1 MALRNHFAARKLR
14 SCYDGR
20 GKRNGGLLSAVMAVW
35 VFWVVAVGVLGLAEL
50 HTLTLVLGMLAIAAL
65 PAALVAGVGG
75 SAVEQILTFAA
86 GSVLLLGVVRPV
98 ARRHR
103 NLPPGLRTGAAALV
117 GRRGLVVAPVDANDG
132 RVRIAGEIWS
142 ARLYADDTAVPAGAE
157 VDVVAIDGATALV
170 LPLFPQLPPRQEA
183 E

>member
-1 MALRNHFAARKLR
+1 
-14 SCYDGR
+14 
-20 GKRNGGLLSAVMAVW
+20 MAVW
-35 VFWVVAVGVLGLAEL
+35 VLWVVVAGVLGLAEL
-50 HTLTLVLGMLAIAAL
+50 HTVTLVLGMLAVAAL
-65 PAALVAGVGG
+65 PAALVAGLGG
-75 SAVEQILTFAA
+75 SGVVQILTFAA

-103 NLPPGLRTGAAALV
+103 HLPAGLRTGAAALV
-117 GRRGLVVAPVDANDG
+117 GRRAVVVAPVDTHDG

-142 ARLYADDTAVPAGAE
+142 ARLYADDTSVPAGAE

-170 LPLFPQLPPRQEA
+170 LPLFPQQPPRQEV